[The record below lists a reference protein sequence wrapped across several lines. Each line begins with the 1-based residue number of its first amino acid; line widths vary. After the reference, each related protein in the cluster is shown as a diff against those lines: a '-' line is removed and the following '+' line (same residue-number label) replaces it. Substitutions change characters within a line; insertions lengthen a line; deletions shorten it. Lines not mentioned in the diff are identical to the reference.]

1 MADSVGYTDTSVI
14 PGSNWRV
21 HDGDRPQPRVVTPG
35 GAIGNPPSDAVV
47 LFDGSDL
54 AQWIGRDGG
63 DAAWKVENGYMEVNG
78 TGDISTRA
86 HFGDCQLH
94 LEWAT
99 PEEVVG
105 DSQGRGNSG
114 VFLLGL
120 YEIQVLDSFDN
131 RTYADGSASSIYGQ
145 YPPLVN
151 ACRGPGEW
159 QSYDVIFESPS
170 WGRRQAGQR
179 RAPDGHPQRDRGAPP
194 PAGRRSHR
202 APGPGELPHAPRRH
216 GPPATAG
223 SRRSGPVPQYL
234 DETPYRLRR
243 ILRRHRQV

>member
-1 MADSVGYTDTSVI
+1 MADSVGYSDTPVI
-14 PGSNWRV
+14 PGGTWRV

-35 GAIGNPPSDAVV
+35 GEAGGPPSDAVV

-54 AQWIGRDGG
+54 DQWIGRDGG
-63 DAAWKVENGYMEVNG
+63 AAAWKVENGYMEVNG

-99 PEEVVG
+99 PEEVAG

-120 YEIQVLDSFDN
+120 YEIQVLDSFNN
-131 RTYADGSASSIYGQ
+131 RTYADGAASSIYGQ

-151 ACRGPGEW
+151 ASRGPGQW
-159 QSYDVIFESPS
+159 QSYDIVFEVPS
-170 WGRRQAGQR
+170 W
-179 RAPDGHPQRDRGAPP
+179 DGDRLVKGTHLTVLHNGIVSHHKQKAIGPTGHRDLANYD
-194 PAGRRSHR
+194 S
-202 APGPGELPHAPRRH
+202 PHAV
-216 GPPATAG
+216 T
-223 SRRSGPVPQYL
+223 GPVQLQDHGNPVRYRNIWIRRL
-234 DETPYRLRR
+234 TAYDES
-243 ILRRHRQV
+243 

>member
-1 MADSVGYTDTSVI
+1 MADSVGYSDTPII
-14 PGSNWRV
+14 PGGNWHV
-21 HDGDRPQPRVVTPG
+21 HDADRPQPRVVTPAG
-35 GAIGNPPSDAVV
+35 DAAGPPSDAVV

-54 AQWIGRDGG
+54 AQWTGKDGG
-63 DAAWKVENGYMEVNG
+63 TASWKVEKDYMEVNG

-99 PEEVVG
+99 PEEVAG

-120 YEIQVLDSFDN
+120 YEIQVLDSFNN

-151 ACRGPGEW
+151 ASQGPGQW
-159 QSYDVIFESPS
+159 QSYDIVFEAPS
-170 WGRRQAGQR
+170 WDGDRLVKAAHLTVLHNGIVAHHRQEAVG
-179 RAPDGHPQRDRGAPP
+179 PTGHKNLANYDT
-194 PAGRRSHR
+194 
-202 APGPGELPHAPRRH
+202 PHPV
-216 GPPATAG
+216 
-223 SRRSGPVPQYL
+223 SGPVQLQDHGNPVRFRNIWIRRLTAY
-234 DETPYRLRR
+234 DES
-243 ILRRHRQV
+243 

>member
-1 MADSVGYTDTSVI
+1 MADSIGYTDTSVI
-14 PGSNWRV
+14 PGSKWRV

-35 GAIGNPPSDAVV
+35 GACGSPPSDAVV

-54 AQWIGRDGG
+54 AQWVGRDGG
-63 DAAWKVENGYMEVNG
+63 DAAWKVESGYMEVNG

-151 ACRGPGEW
+151 ASRGPGEW
-159 QSYDVIFESPS
+159 QSYDIVFESPS
-170 WGRRQAGQR
+170 WDGDRLVNGAHLTVIHNGIVVHHRQ
-179 RAPDGHPQRDRGAPP
+179 RAVGPTGHRDLANYDT
-194 PAGRRSHR
+194 
-202 APGPGELPHAPRRH
+202 PHADTGPLQLQDHGDPVRFRNIWMRRL
-216 GPPATAG
+216 TAYDA
-223 SRRSGPVPQYL
+223 S
-234 DETPYRLRR
+234 
-243 ILRRHRQV
+243 

>member
-1 MADSVGYTDTSVI
+1 MADSVGYSDTPVI
-14 PGSNWRV
+14 TGSKWRV

-35 GAIGNPPSDAVV
+35 GASASPPSDAVV

-131 RTYADGSASSIYGQ
+131 RTYADGSASAIYGQ

-151 ACRGPGEW
+151 ASRGPGEW
-159 QSYDVIFESPS
+159 QSYDVIFEAPS
-170 WGRRQAGQR
+170 WDSGRLVKGAHLTVIHNGIVVHHRQ
-179 RAPDGHPQRDRGAPP
+179 RAVGPTGHRNLANYDT
-194 PAGRRSHR
+194 
-202 APGPGELPHAPRRH
+202 PHAVTGPLQLQDHGNPVRFRNIWMRRL
-216 GPPATAG
+216 TA
-223 SRRSGPVPQYL
+223 Y
-234 DETPYRLRR
+234 DES
-243 ILRRHRQV
+243 

>member
-1 MADSVGYTDTSVI
+1 MADSVGYSDTPVI
-14 PGSNWRV
+14 PGGTWRV

-35 GAIGNPPSDAVV
+35 GDAGGPPSDAVV

-54 AQWIGRDGG
+54 DQWTGRDGG
-63 DAAWKVENGYMEVNG
+63 AAAWKVENGYMEVNG

-99 PEEVVG
+99 PEKVAG

-120 YEIQVLDSFDN
+120 YEIQVLDSFNN

-151 ACRGPGEW
+151 ASRGPGQW
-159 QSYDVIFESPS
+159 QSYDIVFEAPS
-170 WGRRQAGQR
+170 WDGDRLVKGTHLTVLHNGIVSHHRQKAIG
-179 RAPDGHPQRDRGAPP
+179 PTGHRDLANYD
-194 PAGRRSHR
+194 S
-202 APGPGELPHAPRRH
+202 PHAV
-216 GPPATAG
+216 T
-223 SRRSGPVPQYL
+223 GPVQLQDHGNPVRYRNIWIRRL
-234 DETPYRLRR
+234 TAYDES
-243 ILRRHRQV
+243 

>member
-1 MADSVGYTDTSVI
+1 MADSVGYNDTPEI
-14 PGSNWRV
+14 PGGTWRV

-35 GAIGNPPSDAVV
+35 GAAGSPPSDAVV

-54 AQWIGRDGG
+54 DQWTGRDGNA
-63 DAAWKVENGYMEVNG
+63 AAWKVENGYMEVNG

-99 PEEVVG
+99 PEEVAG

-131 RTYADGSASSIYGQ
+131 RTYADGSASAIYGQ

-151 ACRGPGEW
+151 ASRGPGAW
-159 QSYDVIFESPS
+159 QSYDIVFE
-170 WGRRQAGQR
+170 
-179 RAPDGHPQRDRGAPP
+179 APAWDGDRLVRGAHITVIHNGIVVHNRQEAVGPT
-194 PAGRRSHR
+194 GHR
-202 APGPGELPHAPRRH
+202 DLANYDTPHAVTGPLELQDHGNPVRFRNIWIRRL
-216 GPPATAG
+216 TA
-223 SRRSGPVPQYL
+223 Y
-234 DETPYRLRR
+234 DEP
-243 ILRRHRQV
+243 

>member
-1 MADSVGYTDTSVI
+1 MADSVGYNDTSVI

-35 GAIGNPPSDAVV
+35 GASGSPPSDAVV

-54 AQWIGRDGG
+54 AQWIGRDGS

-151 ACRGPGEW
+151 ASRGPGEW
-159 QSYDVIFESPS
+159 QTYDIIFESPS
-170 WGRRQAGQR
+170 WDGGRLVKGTHLTVIHN
-179 RAPDGHPQRDRGAPP
+179 GIVVH
-194 PAGRRSHR
+194 
-202 APGPGELPHAPRRH
+202 
-216 GPPATAG
+216 
-223 SRRSGPVPQYL
+223 
-234 DETPYRLRR
+234 
-243 ILRRHRQV
+243 HRQRAIGPTGHRDLANYDTPHTAKGPLQLQDHRNPVRFRNIWMRRLTTYDES

>member
-1 MADSVGYTDTSVI
+1 MADSIGYSDTSVI
-14 PGSNWRV
+14 PGSKWRV
-21 HDGDRPQPRVVTPG
+21 HDGDRPQPRLVTPG
-35 GAIGNPPSDAVV
+35 GASGSPPSDAVV

-54 AQWIGRDGG
+54 TQWIGRDGS
-63 DAAWKVENGYMEVNG
+63 DAAWKVESGYMEVNG

-151 ACRGPGEW
+151 ASRGPGEW
-159 QSYDVIFESPS
+159 QSYDIVFEAPAWDGDRLVKGAHLTVIHN
-170 WGRRQAGQR
+170 GIVVHHRQ
-179 RAPDGHPQRDRGAPP
+179 RAVGPTGHRDLANYDT
-194 PAGRRSHR
+194 
-202 APGPGELPHAPRRH
+202 PHAVTGPLQLQDHGDPVRFRNIWMRRLT
-216 GPPATAG
+216 G
-223 SRRSGPVPQYL
+223 Y
-234 DETPYRLRR
+234 DES
-243 ILRRHRQV
+243 

>member
-1 MADSVGYTDTSVI
+1 MADSIGYSDTSVI
-14 PGSNWRV
+14 PGSKWRV
-21 HDGDRPQPRVVTPG
+21 HDGDRPQPRLVTPG
-35 GAIGNPPSDAVV
+35 GASGSPPSDAVV

-54 AQWIGRDGG
+54 TQWIGRDGS
-63 DAAWKVENGYMEVNG
+63 DAAWKVESGYMEVNG

-151 ACRGPGEW
+151 ASRGPGEW
-159 QSYDVIFESPS
+159 QSYDIVFEAPAWDGDRLVEGAHLTVIHN
-170 WGRRQAGQR
+170 GIVVHHRQ
-179 RAPDGHPQRDRGAPP
+179 RAVGPTGHRNLANYDT
-194 PAGRRSHR
+194 
-202 APGPGELPHAPRRH
+202 PHAVTGPLQLQDHGNPVRFRNIWMRRLT
-216 GPPATAG
+216 G
-223 SRRSGPVPQYL
+223 Y
-234 DETPYRLRR
+234 DES
-243 ILRRHRQV
+243 

>member
-1 MADSVGYTDTSVI
+1 MADSIGYSDTSVI
-14 PGSNWRV
+14 PGSKWRV
-21 HDGDRPQPRVVTPG
+21 HDGDRPQPRLVTPG
-35 GAIGNPPSDAVV
+35 GASGSPPSDAVV

-54 AQWIGRDGG
+54 TQWIGRDGS
-63 DAAWKVENGYMEVNG
+63 DAAWKVESGYMEVNG

-99 PEEVVG
+99 PEEVAG

-151 ACRGPGEW
+151 ASRGPGEW
-159 QSYDVIFESPS
+159 QSYDIVFEAPAWDGDRLVKGAHLTVIHN
-170 WGRRQAGQR
+170 GIVVHHRQ
-179 RAPDGHPQRDRGAPP
+179 RAVGPTGHRDLANYDT
-194 PAGRRSHR
+194 
-202 APGPGELPHAPRRH
+202 PHAVTGPLQLQDHGDPVRFRNIWMRRLT
-216 GPPATAG
+216 G
-223 SRRSGPVPQYL
+223 Y
-234 DETPYRLRR
+234 DES
-243 ILRRHRQV
+243 

>member
-1 MADSVGYTDTSVI
+1 MADSVGYSDTSVI
-14 PGSNWRV
+14 PDSKWRV

-35 GAIGNPPSDAVV
+35 GANGSPPSDAVV

-63 DAAWKVENGYMEVNG
+63 AAAWKVENGYMEVNG

-131 RTYADGSASSIYGQ
+131 RTYADGSASAIYGQ

-151 ACRGPGEW
+151 ASRGPGEW
-159 QSYDVIFESPS
+159 QSYDIIFESPS
-170 WGRRQAGQR
+170 WDGDRLVKGAYLTVIHNGVVVHHRQ
-179 RAPDGHPQRDRGAPP
+179 RAVGPTGHRDLANYDT
-194 PAGRRSHR
+194 
-202 APGPGELPHAPRRH
+202 PHADTGPLQLQDHGDPVRFRNIWMRRL
-216 GPPATAG
+216 TD
-223 SRRSGPVPQYL
+223 Y
-234 DETPYRLRR
+234 DES
-243 ILRRHRQV
+243 

>member
-1 MADSVGYTDTSVI
+1 MADSIGYSDTSVI
-14 PGSNWRV
+14 PGSKWRV
-21 HDGDRPQPRVVTPG
+21 HDGDRPQPRLVTPG
-35 GAIGNPPSDAVV
+35 GASGSPPSDAVV

-54 AQWIGRDGG
+54 TQWIGRDGS
-63 DAAWKVENGYMEVNG
+63 DAAWKVESGYMEVNG

-86 HFGDCQLH
+86 HFGNCQLH

-151 ACRGPGEW
+151 ASRGPGEW
-159 QSYDVIFESPS
+159 QSYDIVFEAPAWDGDRLIKGAHLTVIHN
-170 WGRRQAGQR
+170 GIVVHHRQ
-179 RAPDGHPQRDRGAPP
+179 RAVGPTGHRDLANYDT
-194 PAGRRSHR
+194 
-202 APGPGELPHAPRRH
+202 PHAVTGPLQLQDHGNPVRFRNIWMRRLT
-216 GPPATAG
+216 G
-223 SRRSGPVPQYL
+223 Y
-234 DETPYRLRR
+234 DES
-243 ILRRHRQV
+243 

>member
-1 MADSVGYTDTSVI
+1 MADSIGYSDTSVI
-14 PGSNWRV
+14 PGSKWRV
-21 HDGDRPQPRVVTPG
+21 HDGDRPQPRLVTPG
-35 GAIGNPPSDAVV
+35 GASGSPPSDAVV

-54 AQWIGRDGG
+54 TQWIGRDGS
-63 DAAWKVENGYMEVNG
+63 DAAWKVESGYMEVNG

-99 PEEVVG
+99 PEEVAG

-151 ACRGPGEW
+151 ASRGPGEW
-159 QSYDVIFESPS
+159 QSYDIVFEAPTWDGDRLVKGAHLTVIHN
-170 WGRRQAGQR
+170 GIVVHHRQ
-179 RAPDGHPQRDRGAPP
+179 RAVGPTGHRDLANYDT
-194 PAGRRSHR
+194 
-202 APGPGELPHAPRRH
+202 PHAVTGPLQLQDHGNPVRFRNIWMRRLT
-216 GPPATAG
+216 G
-223 SRRSGPVPQYL
+223 Y
-234 DETPYRLRR
+234 DES
-243 ILRRHRQV
+243 

>member
-1 MADSVGYTDTSVI
+1 MADSIGYSDTSVI
-14 PGSNWRV
+14 PGSKWRV
-21 HDGDRPQPRVVTPG
+21 HDGDRPQPRSVTPG
-35 GAIGNPPSDAVV
+35 GASGSPPSDAVV

-54 AQWIGRDGG
+54 TQWIGRDGS
-63 DAAWKVENGYMEVNG
+63 DAAWKVESGYMEVNG

-151 ACRGPGEW
+151 ASRGPGEW
-159 QSYDVIFESPS
+159 QSYDIVFEAPAWDGDRLVKGAYLTVIHN
-170 WGRRQAGQR
+170 GIVVHHRQ
-179 RAPDGHPQRDRGAPP
+179 RAVGPTGHRDLANYDT
-194 PAGRRSHR
+194 
-202 APGPGELPHAPRRH
+202 PHAVTGPLQLQDHGNPVRFRNIWMRRLT
-216 GPPATAG
+216 G
-223 SRRSGPVPQYL
+223 Y
-234 DETPYRLRR
+234 DES
-243 ILRRHRQV
+243 

>member
-1 MADSVGYTDTSVI
+1 MADSVGYSDTSVI
-14 PGSNWRV
+14 PGTNWRV

-35 GAIGNPPSDAVV
+35 GDCGSPPSDAVV

-54 AQWIGRDGG
+54 AQWIGRDGV

-86 HFGDCQLH
+86 QFGDCQLH

-131 RTYADGSASSIYGQ
+131 RTYADGSASAIYGQ

-151 ACRGPGEW
+151 ASRGPGEW
-159 QSYDVIFESPS
+159 QSYDIFFESPS
-170 WGRRQAGQR
+170 WDGDRLVEGAYLTVIHNGIVVHHRQ
-179 RAPDGHPQRDRGAPP
+179 RAVGPTVHRDLANYDT
-194 PAGRRSHR
+194 
-202 APGPGELPHAPRRH
+202 PHAD
-216 GPPATAG
+216 
-223 SRRSGPVPQYL
+223 SGPLQLQDHGDPVRFRNIWMR
-234 DETPYRLRR
+234 RLTAYDAS
-243 ILRRHRQV
+243 